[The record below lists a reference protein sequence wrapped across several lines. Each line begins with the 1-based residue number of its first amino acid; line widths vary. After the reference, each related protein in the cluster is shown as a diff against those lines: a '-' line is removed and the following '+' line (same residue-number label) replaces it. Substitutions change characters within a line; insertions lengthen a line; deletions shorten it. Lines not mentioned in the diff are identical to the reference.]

1 MSRWKPILA
10 ALVTA
15 FVANLVGVLL
25 FFKPIADGDTVR
37 FEINPAAG
45 LFTYV
50 VLCVALFDWTARQIE
65 SAYKAAFIVAGS
77 QFILVIDLML
87 RGDRGLATAA
97 AGAANRRIGTSN
109 TNNLTLGLQ
118 CVFRFFVIMV
128 YLSNFGRRCPI
139 SPKAANWF
147 CLQKLI
153 FITPDLSKEH
163 YI

>member
-25 FFKPIADGDTVR
+25 FFKPIADGDTGR

-77 QFILVIDLML
+77 QLILVIDLML
-87 RGDRGLATAA
+87 RGERGLATAA
-97 AGAANRRIGTSN
+97 AGAVLLAVTWVPIAYVYTRLGGTKSIGRGN
-109 TNNLTLGLQ
+109 
-118 CVFRFFVIMV
+118 
-128 YLSNFGRRCPI
+128 P
-139 SPKAANWF
+139 
-147 CLQKLI
+147 
-153 FITPDLSKEH
+153 E
-163 YI
+163 